1 MRFTVNG
8 DAVDFAAADVKGI
21 NVQLYY
27 GNNSLNVSVDL
38 PVFVQGGQKN
48 DSITTAGG
56 NDSIFANSGSD
67 VVNLGDGD
75 DLLSTS
81 GKSRRQPPRTP
92 SLVEMERRTSA
103 STAEA
108 RRSRWVTAILRSTSI
123 RHR

>member
-21 NVQLYY
+21 NVQLYD

-75 DLLSTS
+75 DLLDVGEPAETTATHTIVGGN
-81 GKSRRQPPRTP
+81 GKKNI
-92 SLVEMERRTSA
+92 ERR
-103 STAEA
+103 
-108 RRSRWVTAILRSTSI
+108 RRKLDDHAG
-123 RHR
+123 